1 MHLDQVIP
9 KSNSKRTR
17 INFSIKAT
25 NYDKKLIRE
34 GFSENELQEYC
45 KTTHPSHKETAILS
59 LDFTVGEALVDTK
72 PPLVF
77 IEYADSSCQ
86 QTDLITTNCMKNMW
100 LVKVIAKDEG
110 TGLSS
115 FAFNN
120 LDADC
125 EDEVYIASNLD
136 SNIKRRL
143 ISMDILT
150 KCP

>member
-59 LDFTVGEALVDTK
+59 LDFTVGEVHVDVK
-72 PPLVF
+72 SPLVF
-77 IEYADSSCQ
+77 IEYADNPCQ
-86 QTDLITTNCMKNMW
+86 QTDLITTNCMENMW
-100 LVKVIAKDEG
+100 LIKIIAEDEG

-115 FAFNN
+115 FTFSN
-120 LDADC
+120 LNADC
-125 EDEVYIASNLD
+125 EDEIDIASNLD
-136 SNIKRRL
+136 SEIKRR
-143 ISMDILT
+143 
-150 KCP
+150 